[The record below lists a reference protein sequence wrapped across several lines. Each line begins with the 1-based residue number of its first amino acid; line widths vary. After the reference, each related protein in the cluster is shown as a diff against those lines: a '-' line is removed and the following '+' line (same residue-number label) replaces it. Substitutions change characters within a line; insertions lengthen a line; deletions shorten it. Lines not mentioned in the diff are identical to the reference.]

1 MKNPLDTLWGT
12 VILGLVLTLI
22 LYNVVRFALQ

>member
-1 MKNPLDTLWGT
+1 MKNPLDSILGT
-12 VILGLVLTLI
+12 VISGLVITAI